1 VNFLS
6 NSHELNVLDVTDD
19 DKGDFFLYG
28 DINSASGS
36 SVPVRKTG
44 GGTLVH
50 SGVCAN
56 SAALASLRIEG
67 GAWRLQGASS
77 PNQDYTIA
85 GGALE
90 ADGGAD
96 IAVGRLVVAAAGRL
110 KVSAGAKLKFADS
123 SSAEWP
129 IADGRVEVEA
139 DLADGAVRFG
149 TSASALTSAQLRRL
163 KYNGHSTVL
172 DENGYLRENNAG
184 FFLIVK

>member
-1 VNFLS
+1 M
-6 NSHELNVLDVTDD
+6 
-19 DKGDFFLYG
+19 
-28 DINSASGS
+28 IR
-36 SVPVRKTG
+36 P
-44 GGTLVH
+44 
-50 SGVCAN
+50 
-56 SAALASLRIEG
+56 
-67 GAWRLQGASS
+67 S

-139 DLADGAVRFG
+139 DLAAGAVRFG
-149 TSASALTSAQLRRL
+149 TSTSALTSAQLRRL